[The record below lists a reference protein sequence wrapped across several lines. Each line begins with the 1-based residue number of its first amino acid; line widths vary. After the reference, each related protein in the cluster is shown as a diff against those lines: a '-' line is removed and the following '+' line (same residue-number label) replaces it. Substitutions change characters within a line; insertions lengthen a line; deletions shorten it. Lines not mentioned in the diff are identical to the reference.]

1 MNEAGLGIISHSAS
15 MKVKGRPA
23 EGGKIAFRQPDVD
36 RLAKNMQAAGS
47 YLAISFAQIGIGD
60 GASISGDDVERLI
73 RLQFDPQGIQKVKKG
88 KIDRADLIGTVV
100 TQNAMDFSD
109 GLREI
114 ISGSTIRNLQG
125 FPRVG
130 IVKGKNPFRGRG
142 SRSPAKDDRG
152 EKEETTEPAAESPA
166 LRNPRRLRRYSSIR
180 EE

>member
-1 MNEAGLGIISHSAS
+1 

-47 YLAISFAQIGIGD
+47 NLAISFAQIGIGD
-60 GASISGDDVERLI
+60 RASISGDDVERLI
-73 RLQFDPQGIQKVKKG
+73 RLQFDPQGIQKVEKG
-88 KIDRADLIGTVV
+88 KIDRSDLIGTVIA
-100 TQNAMDFSD
+100 QNAMDFSD

-114 ISGSTIRNLQG
+114 ISGSTIRDLQG

-142 SRSPAKDDRG
+142 IQKSG
-152 EKEETTEPAAESPA
+152 E
-166 LRNPRRLRRYSSIR
+166 RRPRRKRENSGTRRPKSCL
-180 EE
+180 